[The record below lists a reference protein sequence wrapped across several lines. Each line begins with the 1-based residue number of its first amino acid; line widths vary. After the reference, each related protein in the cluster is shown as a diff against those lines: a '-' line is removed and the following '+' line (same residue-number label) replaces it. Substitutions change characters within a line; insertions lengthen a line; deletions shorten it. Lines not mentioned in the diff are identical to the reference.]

1 MIYFIWIVNVTEK
14 SSNLGLIILI
24 SGLLLLIV
32 SIIINHNIDT
42 SDTLNISI
50 ILMSLIIEVIGLI
63 KIIKDTAK

>member
-1 MIYFIWIVNVTEK
+1 MEK
-14 SSNLGLIILI
+14 RSNLGLIILI

-42 SDTLNISI
+42 SDNLNISI

>member
-1 MIYFIWIVNVTEK
+1 MEK
-14 SSNLGLIILI
+14 SSNLGLIVLI

-32 SIIINHNIDT
+32 SIIINHNTDT

>member
-1 MIYFIWIVNVTEK
+1 MEK

-50 ILMSLIIEVIGLI
+50 ILISLIIEVIGLI

>member
-1 MIYFIWIVNVTEK
+1 MEK

-42 SDTLNISI
+42 SDNLNISI
-50 ILMSLIIEVIGLI
+50 ILISLIIEVIGLI

>member
-1 MIYFIWIVNVTEK
+1 VIYFIWIVNVIEK
-14 SSNLGLIILI
+14 NSNLGLIILI

>member
-1 MIYFIWIVNVTEK
+1 MEK
-14 SSNLGLIILI
+14 SSNLGLITLI

>member
-1 MIYFIWIVNVTEK
+1 MEK
-14 SSNLGLIILI
+14 NSNLGLKILI

>member
-1 MIYFIWIVNVTEK
+1 MEK

-50 ILMSLIIEVIGLI
+50 ILISLIIEVIGLI
-63 KIIKDTAK
+63 KIIKDTANIT

>member
-1 MIYFIWIVNVTEK
+1 MEK
-14 SSNLGLIILI
+14 SSNLGLMILI

>member
-1 MIYFIWIVNVTEK
+1 MEK

-42 SDTLNISI
+42 SDTLNISS

>member
-1 MIYFIWIVNVTEK
+1 MEK
-14 SSNLGLIILI
+14 NSNLGLIILI

-42 SDTLNISI
+42 SDTLNITI

>member
-1 MIYFIWIVNVTEK
+1 MEK

-24 SGLLLLIV
+24 LGLLLLIV

>member
-1 MIYFIWIVNVTEK
+1 MIYFIWIVNVMEK

>member
-1 MIYFIWIVNVTEK
+1 MEK
-14 SSNLGLIILI
+14 NSNLGLIILI

>member
-1 MIYFIWIVNVTEK
+1 MEK

-32 SIIINHNIDT
+32 SIIINHNMDT
-42 SDTLNISI
+42 SDNLNISI
-50 ILMSLIIEVIGLI
+50 ILISLIIEVIGLI

>member
-1 MIYFIWIVNVTEK
+1 MEK
-14 SSNLGLIILI
+14 RSNLGLIILI

-32 SIIINHNIDT
+32 SIIINHNMDT
-42 SDTLNISI
+42 SDNLNISI

>member
-1 MIYFIWIVNVTEK
+1 MGKN
-14 SSNLGLIILI
+14 SNLGLIILI

>member
-1 MIYFIWIVNVTEK
+1 MEK
-14 SSNLGLIILI
+14 SSNLGLKILI

-32 SIIINHNIDT
+32 SIIINHNMDT
-42 SDTLNISI
+42 SDNLNISI

>member
-1 MIYFIWIVNVTEK
+1 MEK

-24 SGLLLLIV
+24 AGLLLLIV

-42 SDTLNISI
+42 SDNLNISI